1 MEERY
6 AVLNMPSMS
15 SKTYFKIEER
25 LQKVIGERA
34 LEKMKEA
41 IDEEKQLAIKRG
53 DVDENGVPLLT
64 VVADGSWAKRSY
76 KCNYSSLSVFLFLI
90 LWFFIGFYNR
100 FCLLVYETSSVCFV
114 HWRKKGKLTHQL
126 ILASKI
132 GRALQMQWN
141 PT

>member
-34 LEKMKEA
+34 LEEMKEA

-76 KCNYSSLSVFLFLI
+76 KCNYSSLSGMVNYLECQ
-90 LWFFIGFYNR
+90 GFSIFNLVVLYR
-100 FCLLVYETSSVCFV
+100 LL
-114 HWRKKGKLTHQL
+114 
-126 ILASKI
+126 
-132 GRALQMQWN
+132 
-141 PT
+141 